1 MKKLVVASAI
11 TMLFNSINSNIAN
24 NEIIEN
30 NTDLNK
36 TENKTVAINLKNSSN
51 NLPLISPLNI
61 KDIKRIS
68 DEFGFRPVHPVLNKP
83 SFHTGIDFSV
93 NENKNVRSTG
103 NGYIEKIVKS
113 KNGYG
118 NYIII
123 NHENGYKTLYAHLN
137 EIKVSEGEIVIE
149 GTIIGKTGNTG
160 LSTGPHLHYE
170 VRLNNEPIDPKILYF
185 KEPNKKITE
194 DYMNELISLE
204 ENLT

>member
-1 MKKLVVASAI
+1 
-11 TMLFNSINSNIAN
+11 
-24 NEIIEN
+24 

-204 ENLT
+204 KNLT